1 MTSREH
7 TKIDG
12 VPLPVPKQCTTVLYD
27 LDSAATGRPENGY
40 LHRERKR
47 SKLMECE
54 YLWTGLTE
62 AQAAL
67 ILSAVEPPQV
77 LLERKFLGQ
86 TVAKTVYVGDIK
98 ANEFYDKNT
107 GEVTVEIQT
116 KFSEY

>member
-12 VPLPVPKQCTTVLYD
+12 VPLPVPKQCTTVEYD

-54 YLWTGLTE
+54 YLWSGLTE
-62 AQAAL
+62 AEAAL
-67 ILSAVEPPQV
+67 IRSAVEPPQF
-77 LLERKFLGQ
+77 LLERKYLGT
-86 TVAKTVYVGDIK
+86 TVQKTMYAGDIK
-98 ANEFYDKNT
+98 TNEFYNRDT
-107 GEVTVEIQT
+107 GEVLIEMQI